1 MKEVDLEKLKAQ
13 LPERGFDHALVNN
26 AWFQIP
32 YTPGKARSL
41 WNLLLASCDAEVD
54 DFATV
59 YRIAEESKDL
69 AHLCGLHDFRWKKT
83 RWHELRM
90 FLSFVWFDK
99 NIVSL
104 KVGLKDYIE
113 FLCENSRVVWGNST
127 KPLGLLDGP
136 LIGSD
141 TDYDLDGINLR
152 LPWRTAEWYANRIA
166 RKRASM
172 PVWEPLTEFYPYIAK
187 SPTEEHELLLAVDRI
202 VGRALAPEWRGDF
215 CQDLIVSILSGD
227 LEVRNLHDE
236 MPNYLRRFKYEMP
249 NKYKEI
255 SIDAL
260 IFSEEGGR
268 GRTLAEC
275 LIAKPEDEMADEELF
290 MRPLTSRYGQAIS
303 DCQTVSDYAERLQ
316 SAWEANRLIESERKS
331 YSRFDKPSEE
341 SYRGDPE
348 YNHYRRKYQV
358 VNKRVCT
365 QEYEPEQFGGAWS
378 PETALPEEARD
389 EI

>member
-13 LPERGFDHALVNN
+13 IPERGFDTAHAESG
-26 AWFQIP
+26 WFLCAFN
-32 YTPGKARSL
+32 PGRARSM
-41 WNLLLASCDAEVD
+41 WNLFIAAMDAEVD
-54 DFATV
+54 DLATL

-69 AHLCGLHDFRWKKT
+69 AHLCGLHSFRWKKS
-83 RWHELRM
+83 RWHEMRM
-90 FLSFVWFDK
+90 FLGFLWYDK
-99 NIVSL
+99 QFFPL
-104 KVGLKDYIE
+104 KQGMRDYIE
-113 FLCENSRVVWGNST
+113 FLCENSRVRWGNST
-127 KPLGLLDGP
+127 KPLGLLDGNMFCDVE
-136 LIGSD
+136 GV
-141 TDYDLDGINLR
+141 NVR
-152 LPWRTAEWYANRIA
+152 LPWRTAEWIKKRYERSRIVYT
-166 RKRASM
+166 
-172 PVWEPLTEFYPYIAK
+172 PITEFYPYIAK
-187 SPTEEHELLLAVDRI
+187 APTEEHELLLAVDRI
-202 VGRALAPEWRGDF
+202 VGRSLAPEWRGDF

-236 MPNYLRRFKYEMP
+236 MPNYLKRFKREMP

-268 GRTLAEC
+268 GRTLTEC

-331 YSRFDKPSEE
+331 FSRFEKPSEE

-358 VNKRVCT
+358 VNKRVRT

-378 PETALPEEARD
+378 PETALSEEARD